1 MWLAEYDIDVYNAP
15 EVFSVPPLTRLIL
28 PVMSGHNWLFGISLL
43 VGESRQRGTLLWG
56 AISGSPGREHG
67 SFGTNGTRRN
77 HMYEFQSLKI

>member
-1 MWLAEYDIDVYNAP
+1 MSSVQRAP
-15 EVFSVPPLTRLIL
+15 EFPQADLQIMPDVAYPL
-28 PVMSGHNWLFGISLL
+28 MSGHNWLFGISLL